1 MKRAFWMF
9 IAFLFLLLNLSVLCI
24 AAEVSGD
31 YEYKVDDG
39 NAIIINYKGTG
50 GDVEIP
56 GALDGYSVINIDD
69 FAFFNRKTLTSIT
82 IPSSVTRIGRRTF
95 YGCDALASIT
105 IPNSVTDI
113 EEEAF
118 SNCTSLT
125 SITIPKSVTNIGMQ
139 AFYGCTSL
147 MSVNILNN
155 VISDSM
161 FYNCS
166 ALMTINMDENL
177 TFIGGEAFGNCKAI
191 ESIIIPES
199 VTEIDYGAFVRC
211 SSLTNVIFNNP
222 YTDFKD
228 TPGQG
233 HPQAPL
239 VPTFYG
245 SDNLS
250 TMYAFSGSQAQRYAL
265 DKQLSFVPIARV
277 QLNGQKLKFDV
288 PPIIENGRVL
298 VPMRAIF
305 ETFGAEI
312 DWDGET
318 STVTA
323 ATSDKSI
330 MMQMGNPQMQLNGKR
345 MTLDVPP
352 QIILDRTLVPVRA
365 VSEALNATVD
375 WNEETQ
381 TVIINI
387 Q

>member
-1 MKRAFWMF
+1 MF

-105 IPNSVTDI
+105 IPNSVTTI
-113 EEEAF
+113 GEAAF

-125 SITIPKSVTNIGMQ
+125 EIT
-139 AFYGCTSL
+139 
-147 MSVNILNN
+147 
-155 VISDSM
+155 
-161 FYNCS
+161 
-166 ALMTINMDENL
+166 
-177 TFIGGEAFGNCKAI
+177 
-191 ESIIIPES
+191 IPES
-199 VTEIDYGAFVRC
+199 VTSIGRMAFYKCTGLTTVNILNSVVGAEMFLGCTALTVLNMNENVTDIGAYAFGGCTSLQSITIPDSVENIDYGAFGGC

-222 YTDFKD
+222 NTEFKE
-228 TPGQG
+228 TSGVG
-233 HPQAPL
+233 HPHAPL
-239 VPTFYG
+239 GPTFYEN
-245 SDNLS
+245 DNLS